1 MNELNEYDG
10 LNFNEYENMDNNEFD
25 KKNITGNKSYEFNE
39 DLYIPTSLNDNVVEN
54 NVNYDNINIDY
65 SSNYNDL
72 KIDKRENSDMMN
84 NNKYEINKNNDS
96 ANKYATLGKENKI
109 SIENSYEQFFENES
123 EISDTEASV
132 TWETERL
139 KRIEERKE
147 YEEKKKKEIKKKA
160 AEDLK
165 KWYEE
170 MAVVIKENKQNSKKI
185 SEEKKKEENNDNKIW
200 LKVSQYLD
208 LEKGEYFKENSRMK
222 QVLLK
227 LLKEEEAAS

>member
-25 KKNITGNKSYEFNE
+25 KKNITNDKSFEFNE
-39 DLYIPTSLNDNVVEN
+39 DLYIPSSLNDNVMEN
-54 NVNYDNINIDY
+54 NINYDNINIDY
-65 SSNYNDL
+65 SSNYNEL
-72 KIDKRENSDMMN
+72 EIDKRENHDMMSN
-84 NNKYEINKNNDS
+84 NRYSFNKPNDS
-96 ANKYATLGKENKI
+96 VNKYAALGKESKM

-185 SEEKKKEENNDNKIW
+185 SEEKKKEKNIDNKVW

-208 LEKGEYFKENSRMK
+208 LEKGDYFKENSRMK

>member
-25 KKNITGNKSYEFNE
+25 KKNVTGNKSYEFNE
-39 DLYIPTSLNDNVVEN
+39 DLYIPTSLNDNVMEN

-65 SSNYNDL
+65 SSNYKDL
-72 KIDKRENSDMMN
+72 EIDKRENPDMMN
-84 NNKYEINKNNDS
+84 NNRYDINKNNDS
-96 ANKYATLGKENKI
+96 VSKYATLGKESKI

-123 EISDTEASV
+123 EISDTEESV

-185 SEEKKKEENNDNKIW
+185 SEEKKEENNDNKIW